1 MNNHIQRGMRALVGE
16 HSPERGF
23 HSSFLGE
30 GIVSTKWLVTF
41 DLRQKV
47 RKNPSDCVPGT

>member
-47 RKNPSDCVPGT
+47 RKNSSDCVPGT